1 MNFMDIL
8 NNIKSHLKGLTS
20 RGLVKIRGLRIWQ
33 LVILFSAMLLIINT
47 LNLSFLKVDVISVF
61 LLLVILSS
69 PYVKEIKRIKYGDFE
84 VEKIDSQEIDELVFK
99 VEESLPQERNPNERI
114 YKLEKDIEI
123 INELKRRDPTL
134 AFAKLRIEIEKRIYM
149 YVKYLG
155 ESDGIKIPPLK
166 QSIMSLIE
174 KGVIAESLGKPLLDV
189 ISISNRAIHGADIEE
204 EDQERVISS
213 GMILL
218 EELSYDIEFNYASG
232 EIISECEISNEECE
246 NESYNRQ
253 YLLTTITPL
262 VNGPRKTVRK
272 VTQEQLNNYFEY
284 YNEFAEFI
292 VELKPVD

>member
-1 MNFMDIL
+1 MNHIDII
-8 NNIKSHLKGLTS
+8 NNIKSYLKGATS
-20 RGLVKIRGLRIWQ
+20 RCLVRIRGLRIWQ
-33 LVILFSAMLLIINT
+33 LVIVISSILLIINT

-69 PYVKEIKRIKYGDFE
+69 PYIKEIKRIKYGDFE
-84 VEKIDSQEIDELVFK
+84 VEKIDSQEIDELVFN

-123 INELKRRDPTL
+123 INELKGRDPTL

-149 YVKYLG
+149 YLKYLG
-155 ESDGIKIPPLK
+155 EYDGVKIPPLK
-166 QSIMSLIE
+166 SSIISLIE
-174 KGVIAESLGKPLLDV
+174 KGVIAENLGKSLLDV
-189 ISISNRAIHGADIEE
+189 ISISNRAIHGADIDED
-204 EDQERVISS
+204 DQERVISS

-218 EELSYDIEFNYASG
+218 EELSYDIESNYASG
-232 EIISECEISNEECE
+232 EIISESEISNEECE
-246 NESYNRQ
+246 KESYNRQ
-253 YLLTTITPL
+253 YLLTTIIPL
-262 VNGPRKTVRK
+262 VNGPRKIVRK